1 MAPAWTIGSLVPWA
15 AEYLARHGADAPR
28 LCGELLLARVLGL
41 KRIDLYLRFEQPL
54 TPDELAAFKS
64 LILRRRAREPLAYIL
79 GHKEFYGLDF
89 KVGPGVL
96 IPRPETEH
104 LVEEALARV
113 KALDSPRL
121 LDLCT
126 GSGAAP
132 LAVLANHATATALG
146 VDLSPAALNYARHNA
161 AALGLADR
169 VAWREGDLWDAVA
182 PDGGFFE
189 IITANPPYVSDSEY
203 RELSPEVRD
212 YEPRQALVAG
222 SGGLDLIRAIIAGA
236 GAFLRPLGW
245 LLIELGAGQASR
257 AMELA
262 RATDIFQEIAT
273 TNDLAGIPRVLI
285 CQRGDWG

>member
-1 MAPAWTIGSLVPWA
+1 MAPPWTIGRLVAWA
-15 AEYLARHGADAPR
+15 AEYLAKHGADAPR

-54 TPDELAAFKS
+54 TPEELAAFKA
-64 LILRRRAREPLAYIL
+64 LILRRRGREPLAYIL

-104 LVEEALARV
+104 LVEEALARL
-113 KALDSPRL
+113 KDQTAPRV

-126 GSGAAP
+126 GSGAVP
-132 LAVLANHATATALG
+132 LAILAHHPDATAVG
-146 VDLSPAALNYARHNA
+146 VDISPAALNYARHNA

-169 VAWREGDLWDAVA
+169 VIWREGDLWDAVA

-189 IITANPPYVSDSEY
+189 LITANPPYVARHEY
-203 RELSPEVRD
+203 RDLPPEVRD
-212 YEPRQALVAG
+212 YEPKQALLAG
-222 SGGLDLIRAIIAGA
+222 DDGLDLIRAIIAGA

-245 LLIELGAGQASR
+245 LLIEIGAGQAAR
-257 AMELA
+257 ALELA
-262 RATDIFQEIAT
+262 RHAEIFQEIAT
-273 TNDLAGIPRVLI
+273 INDLAGIPRVLA

>member
-1 MAPAWTIGSLVPWA
+1 MAPPWTIGSLVAWA
-15 AEYLARHGADAPR
+15 AEYLAKHGADAPR
-28 LCGELLLARVLGL
+28 LSGELLLAQVLGL

-54 TPDELAAFKS
+54 TPEELAAFKA

-79 GHKEFYGLDF
+79 GRKEFYGLEF

-104 LVEEALARV
+104 LVEEALARL
-113 KALDSPRL
+113 KDQTAPRL

-132 LAVLANHATATALG
+132 LATLAHPPTATAVG

-161 AALGLADR
+161 AALGLVER
-169 VAWREGDLWDAVA
+169 VTWREGDLWDAVA

-189 IITANPPYVSDSEY
+189 VITANPPYVSDSEY
-203 RELSPEVRD
+203 QDLSPEVRD
-212 YEPRQALVAG
+212 YEPKQALIAG
-222 SGGLDLIRAIIAGA
+222 ADGLDLNRSLIAGA

-245 LLIELGAGQASR
+245 LLIEMGAGQAPR
-257 AMELA
+257 ASEIA
-262 RATDIFQEIAT
+262 RNADIFQEIT
-273 TNDLAGIPRVLI
+273 TVNDLAGIPRVLL

>member
-1 MAPAWTIGSLVPWA
+1 MAPAWTIGSLIPWA
-15 AEYLARHGADAPR
+15 AEYLAKHGADAPR
-28 LCGELLLARVLGL
+28 LCGELLLAQVLGV

-54 TPDELAAFKS
+54 TPAELAAFKG

-79 GHKEFYGLDF
+79 GKKEFYGLEF

-104 LVEEALARV
+104 LVEEALARL
-113 KALDSPRL
+113 KGLDAPRL

-126 GSGAAP
+126 GSGAVP
-132 LAVLANHATATALG
+132 LALLAHHASATALG

-161 AALGLADR
+161 AALGLAGR
-169 VAWREGDLWDAVA
+169 VDWREGDLWDAVA

-189 IITANPPYVSDSEY
+189 VITANPPYVTVDEY
-203 RELSPEVRD
+203 RGLAPEVRD
-212 YEPRQALVAG
+212 FEPRQALLAG
-222 SGGLDLIRAIIAGA
+222 ADGLDLIRAIIAGA

-245 LLIELGAGQASR
+245 LLIELGAGQAAR
-257 AMELA
+257 AKELA
-262 RATDIFQEIAT
+262 RQAEIFTEIAT

-285 CQRGDWG
+285 CQRADWG